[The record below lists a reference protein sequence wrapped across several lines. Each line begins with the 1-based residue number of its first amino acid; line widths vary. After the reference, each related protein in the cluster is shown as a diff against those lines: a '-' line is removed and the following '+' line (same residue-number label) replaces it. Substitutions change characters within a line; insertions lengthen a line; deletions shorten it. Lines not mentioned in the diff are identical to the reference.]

1 MLLNRYA
8 FGFRHDSTS
17 KLAERLS
24 YICAYQ
30 TILGYALVEHQHTH
44 LDSRKGLTCSLSR
57 VEVVAEIINRRHDG
71 SHMFCTYLQSYAPA
85 SLTVRDLHQ
94 LAAASR
100 FTHPCHKER
109 QPQLRGVCSFR
120 TCATY
125 RITMSICEEQMLQD
139 PLKGQL

>member
-1 MLLNRYA
+1 VLLNRYA

-24 YICAYQ
+24 YIYAYQ

-57 VEVVAEIINRRHDG
+57 VEVVAEIINRRHEG
-71 SHMFCTYLQSYAPA
+71 SHMFCTYLQLQSYAPA

-94 LAAASR
+94 HLDSHIRATRSVSHSFVACA
-100 FTHPCHKER
+100 
-109 QPQLRGVCSFR
+109 CSGPVR
-120 TCATY
+120 YVACD
-125 RITMSICEEQMLQD
+125 MSHHNEHM
-139 PLKGQL
+139 